1 MSDTPVLATVSLEWN
16 DLTFVTLSNL
26 TNLQRVN
33 LQNNQLQTLDVS
45 FDPMLTYLNISDNYM
60 LTDLRTEGDTN
71 LNQIVGEWSDWD

>member
-1 MSDTPVLATVSLEWN
+1 MLATVSLEWN